1 MSLVLPL
8 LRRKSFHSDC
18 KFVSHQNKM
27 KVCLLP
33 ALEDNYMYLLID
45 ENTKE
50 AAIVDPVEPKKVM
63 DAVKEENCKLTT
75 VLTTHH
81 HWDHAGGNA
90 DLVKLCPELIVV
102 GGDERVGALTR
113 KVGDG
118 DQLSVGQLNIK
129 CLFTPCHTKG
139 HICYFVTSNT
149 EPNTDP
155 LVFTGFRVNTFYNSK
170 FI

>member
-8 LRRKSFHSDC
+8 LRRKSFHSDY

-45 ENTKE
+45 ENTRE
-50 AAIVDPVEPKKVM
+50 AAIVDPVEPKKVV
-63 DAVKEENCKLTT
+63 DAVKEENCRLTT

-90 DLVKLCPELIVV
+90 DLVKLCPDLIVV

-155 LVFTGFRVNTFYNSK
+155 LVFTGFRVNTFYD
-170 FI
+170 